1 MPRHPLVV
9 QPPYLLL
16 AFHQML
22 PLCTT
27 ALVPPA
33 AGEAAA
39 TQLPLSSPEVSHGSV
54 PAITCPAVS
63 SHGLYLV
70 HLCVSY
76 MQFLGFILSIFPQYV
91 RLLLVALLSKKNKLF
106 CCSCRFIELAKR
118 FTALICAGQE
128 TQQLMTGNQFLAAS
142 KASATRLNFEKFIY
156 QHLGRKTQQICNKS
170 NSRVPKI
177 TSTTLDRTVRNLC
190 LLSYCVKHLQNYLSA

>member
-39 TQLPLSSPEVSHGSV
+39 TQLPLSSPEVSRCSV

-63 SHGLYLV
+63 FHGLYLV
-70 HLCVSY
+70 HLCVSS
-76 MQFLGFILSIFPQYV
+76 MQFLDFILSIFPQYV

-106 CCSCRFIELAKR
+106 CCSCRFIELARR
-118 FTALICAGQE
+118 FTALICAGQ
-128 TQQLMTGNQFLAAS
+128 QQLMTGNQSLAAS
-142 KASATRLNFEKFIY
+142 KASATRLNFEKFTYNIWVDK
-156 QHLGRKTQQICNKS
+156 L
-170 NSRVPKI
+170 
-177 TSTTLDRTVRNLC
+177 ST
-190 LLSYCVKHLQNYLSA
+190 YM